1 MPRYDYECL
10 SCSHVFELKQSF
22 SAEPVADCLKCGSR
36 SRRKFHA
43 VPVIYKGSG
52 FYTTDYA
59 RSSLRANGTGSDS
72 SESSESKDEKPA
84 AKAEKKDGPSQAAPR
99 ASKTPAARFP
109 AAPAPGTST
118 LESPAPTGSGSL
130 CFH

>member
-10 SCSHVFELKQSF
+10 SCSHVFELRQSF
-22 SAEPVADCLKCGSR
+22 SDDPVGTCPQCEGR

-59 RSSLRANGTGSDS
+59 RSNLSANGTGSS
-72 SESSESKDEKPA
+72 SSESKEETEKTA
-84 AKAEKKDGPSQAAPR
+84 TKGKKEESAKATSSEKKTDSDKTATSS
-99 ASKTPAARFP
+99 SKSE
-109 AAPAPGTST
+109 G
-118 LESPAPTGSGSL
+118 
-130 CFH
+130 

>member
-22 SAEPVADCLKCGSR
+22 SDEPVADCPECGSR

-59 RSSLRANGTGSDS
+59 RSSLRANGTGSSS
-72 SESSESKDEKPA
+72 SEREKEKSS
-84 AKAEKKDGPSQAAPR
+84 AKAEKKDS
-99 ASKTPAARFP
+99 
-109 AAPAPGTST
+109 
-118 LESPAPTGSGSL
+118 GSGEKKASGSAVSSDSKSGD
-130 CFH
+130 

>member
-22 SAEPVADCLKCGSR
+22 SDEPVADCPECGSR

-59 RSSLRANGTGSDS
+59 RSSLRANGTGSSS
-72 SESSESKDEKPA
+72 SEREKEKSS
-84 AKAEKKDGPSQAAPR
+84 AKAEKKDS
-99 ASKTPAARFP
+99 
-109 AAPAPGTST
+109 
-118 LESPAPTGSGSL
+118 GSGKKKTSGSAVSSDSKSGD
-130 CFH
+130 

>member
-36 SRRKFHA
+36 SRRMFHA

-59 RSSLRANGTGSDS
+59 RSSLRANGTGSRLPR
-72 SESSESKDEKPA
+72 KTPRARMRRPA
-84 AKAEKKDGPSQAAPR
+84 AKAEKKDASRSPS
-99 ASKTPAARFP
+99 ASEDKQD
-109 AAPAPGTST
+109 
-118 LESPAPTGSGSL
+118 SGSKVSSSSRSGD
-130 CFH
+130 

>member
-22 SAEPVADCLKCGSR
+22 SDEPVATCPECGSR

-59 RSSLRANGTGSDS
+59 RSSLRANGTGSSS
-72 SESSESKDEKPA
+72 SESSEEKEKPDSKA
-84 AKAEKKDGPSQAAPR
+84 KKEEPAKASSSEKKTDPANT
-99 ASKTPAARFP
+99 ASSSSKRRD
-109 AAPAPGTST
+109 
-118 LESPAPTGSGSL
+118 
-130 CFH
+130 

>member
-10 SCSHVFELKQSF
+10 SCSNAFELKQSF
-22 SAEPVADCLKCGSR
+22 SDEPVADCPKCGSR

-59 RSSLRANGTGSDS
+59 RSSLRANGTGASP
-72 SESSESKDEKPA
+72 SESSDRDKEKSS
-84 AKAEKKDGPSQAAPR
+84 AKAEKKD
-99 ASKTPAARFP
+99 ASKSSA
-109 AAPAPGTST
+109 S
-118 LESPAPTGSGSL
+118 ESKKGSDSAVSSASKD
-130 CFH
+130 

>member
-10 SCSHVFELKQSF
+10 SCSHVFEMKQSF
-22 SAEPVADCLKCGSR
+22 SDEPVADCPECGSR

-59 RSSLRANGTGSDS
+59 RSSLRANGTGSSGSDS
-72 SESSESKDEKPA
+72 SEKKEKSESKS
-84 AKAEKKDGPSQAAPR
+84 EKKD
-99 ASKTPAARFP
+99 ASKSSA
-109 AAPAPGTST
+109 S
-118 LESPAPTGSGSL
+118 ESKKGSDSAVSSGSRSED
-130 CFH
+130 

>member
-10 SCSHVFELKQSF
+10 SCSNVFELKQSF
-22 SAEPVADCLKCGSR
+22 SDEPVADCPECGSR

-59 RSSLRANGTGSDS
+59 RSSLRANGTGSSSSDDS
-72 SESSESKDEKPA
+72 
-84 AKAEKKDGPSQAAPR
+84 EKKEKSS
-99 ASKTPAARFP
+99 SKSEKKE
-109 AAPAPGTST
+109 TSK
-118 LESPAPTGSGSL
+118 SSDSKKGSDSAVSSSSRSGD
-130 CFH
+130 

>member
-22 SAEPVADCLKCGSR
+22 SAEPVADCPECSSR

-59 RSSLRANGTGSDS
+59 RSNLRANGTGSSPSED
-72 SESSESKDEKPA
+72 SESEKEKPD
-84 AKAEKKDGPSQAAPR
+84 AKAEKKD
-99 ASKTPAARFP
+99 ASKSSASEGKQDSDSKVSSSSR
-109 AAPAPGTST
+109 SRD
-118 LESPAPTGSGSL
+118 
-130 CFH
+130 

>member
-22 SAEPVADCLKCGSR
+22 SDEPVADCPECGSR

-59 RSSLRANGTGSDS
+59 RSSLRANGTGSSS
-72 SESSESKDEKPA
+72 SEREKEKSST
-84 AKAEKKDGPSQAAPR
+84 KADKKDG
-99 ASKTPAARFP
+99 
-109 AAPAPGTST
+109 
-118 LESPAPTGSGSL
+118 GSGEKKTSGSAVSSDSKSGD
-130 CFH
+130 

>member
-10 SCSHVFELKQSF
+10 NCSHVFELKQSF
-22 SAEPVADCLKCGSR
+22 SDEPVADCPECGSR

-59 RSSLRANGTGSDS
+59 RSSLRANGTGSSSSDDS
-72 SESSESKDEKPA
+72 EEKKEKSS
-84 AKAEKKDGPSQAAPR
+84 AKSEKKD
-99 ASKTPAARFP
+99 ASKSSASE
-109 AAPAPGTST
+109 GKKD
-118 LESPAPTGSGSL
+118 SGSAVSSGSRSGD
-130 CFH
+130 

>member
-22 SAEPVADCLKCGSR
+22 SAEPVADCPECGNR

-59 RSSLRANGTGSDS
+59 RSSLRANGTGAS
-72 SESSESKDEKPA
+72 SESSEDKKEKPA
-84 AKAEKKDGPSQAAPR
+84 AKAEKKDSSKSS
-99 ASKTPAARFP
+99 ASEGKK
-109 AAPAPGTST
+109 
-118 LESPAPTGSGSL
+118 GSGSAVSGGSRSRD
-130 CFH
+130 

>member
-10 SCSHVFELKQSF
+10 SCSNVFELKQSF
-22 SAEPVADCLKCGSR
+22 SDEPVADCPLCGSR

-59 RSSLRANGTGSDS
+59 RSSLRANGTGSSSSDDS
-72 SESSESKDEKPA
+72 EKNEKSASKS
-84 AKAEKKDGPSQAAPR
+84 EKKDT
-99 ASKTPAARFP
+99 SK
-109 AAPAPGTST
+109 S
-118 LESPAPTGSGSL
+118 SDSKKGSDSAVSSSSRSGD
-130 CFH
+130 

>member
-10 SCSHVFELKQSF
+10 NCSHVFELKQSF
-22 SAEPVADCLKCGSR
+22 SDEPVADCPECGSR

-59 RSSLRANGTGSDS
+59 RSSLRANGTGSSASDDS
-72 SESSESKDEKPA
+72 DRKKSESK
-84 AKAEKKDGPSQAAPR
+84 AKKKDTSKSG
-99 ASKTPAARFP
+99 ASEGKKSSDSAVSSSSR
-109 AAPAPGTST
+109 
-118 LESPAPTGSGSL
+118 SGD
-130 CFH
+130 

>member
-22 SAEPVADCLKCGSR
+22 SDEPVADCPECGSR

-59 RSSLRANGTGSDS
+59 RSSLRANGTGSSS
-72 SESSESKDEKPA
+72 SESEKEKSS
-84 AKAEKKDGPSQAAPR
+84 AKAEKKDS
-99 ASKTPAARFP
+99 
-109 AAPAPGTST
+109 
-118 LESPAPTGSGSL
+118 GSGEKKTSGSAVSSDSKSGD
-130 CFH
+130 

>member
-22 SAEPVADCLKCGSR
+22 SDEPVADCPECGSR

-59 RSSLRANGTGSDS
+59 RSSLRANGTGTSPSDS
-72 SESSESKDEKPA
+72 SEKKEKSESKS
-84 AKAEKKDGPSQAAPR
+84 EKKDTAKSS
-99 ASKTPAARFP
+99 ASKGRKGSDSAV
-109 AAPAPGTST
+109 SSS
-118 LESPAPTGSGSL
+118 SPSRD
-130 CFH
+130 

>member
-10 SCSHVFELKQSF
+10 SCSNVFEMKQSF
-22 SAEPVADCLKCGSR
+22 SDELVAYCPLCGSR

-59 RSSLRANGTGSDS
+59 RSSLRANGTGSS
-72 SESSESKDEKPA
+72 SYEESEKKEKESSKS
-84 AKAEKKDGPSQAAPR
+84 EKKDT
-99 ASKTPAARFP
+99 SK
-109 AAPAPGTST
+109 S
-118 LESPAPTGSGSL
+118 SDSKKGSDSAVSSSSRSGD
-130 CFH
+130 

>member
-10 SCSHVFELKQSF
+10 SCSHVFELRQSF
-22 SAEPVADCLKCGSR
+22 SDEPVGTCPQCEGR

-59 RSSLRANGTGSDS
+59 RSNISANGTGPDPSGSKEETEKTATKGKKEESAKATS
-72 SESSESKDEKPA
+72 SEKKTDSDKTASSSSKSE
-84 AKAEKKDGPSQAAPR
+84 G
-99 ASKTPAARFP
+99 
-109 AAPAPGTST
+109 
-118 LESPAPTGSGSL
+118 
-130 CFH
+130 

>member
-10 SCSHVFELKQSF
+10 SCSNVFEMKQSF
-22 SAEPVADCLKCGSR
+22 SDEPVAYCPLCGSR

-59 RSSLRANGTGSDS
+59 RSSLRANGTGSSSYDS
-72 SESSESKDEKPA
+72 SEEKEETSSSKSEKKDASKSSASESKK
-84 AKAEKKDGPSQAAPR
+84 
-99 ASKTPAARFP
+99 
-109 AAPAPGTST
+109 
-118 LESPAPTGSGSL
+118 GSDSAVSSSSRSGD
-130 CFH
+130 

>member
-10 SCSHVFELKQSF
+10 SCSNVFEMKQSF
-22 SAEPVADCLKCGSR
+22 SDEPVADCPLCGSR

-59 RSSLRANGTGSDS
+59 RSSLRANGTGSSS
-72 SESSESKDEKPA
+72 SEDSEKKEKSSSKS
-84 AKAEKKDGPSQAAPR
+84 EKKD
-99 ASKTPAARFP
+99 ASK
-109 AAPAPGTST
+109 S
-118 LESPAPTGSGSL
+118 SDSKKGSDSAVSSSSRSGD
-130 CFH
+130 

>member
-22 SAEPVADCLKCGSR
+22 SDEPVADCPECGNR

-59 RSSLRANGTGSDS
+59 RSNLRANGTGSSSSDS
-72 SESSESKDEKPA
+72 SEEEEKEKSDSKAKKKEPAKASSSEKKTDSASTASRGSKNGD
-84 AKAEKKDGPSQAAPR
+84 
-99 ASKTPAARFP
+99 
-109 AAPAPGTST
+109 
-118 LESPAPTGSGSL
+118 
-130 CFH
+130 

>member
-10 SCSHVFELKQSF
+10 SCSNVFEMKQSF
-22 SAEPVADCLKCGSR
+22 SDEPVADCPLCGSR

-59 RSSLRANGTGSDS
+59 RSSLRANGTGSNSYEESEKKEKS
-72 SESSESKDEKPA
+72 SSKSEKKDASKSSASESKK
-84 AKAEKKDGPSQAAPR
+84 
-99 ASKTPAARFP
+99 
-109 AAPAPGTST
+109 
-118 LESPAPTGSGSL
+118 GSDSAVSSSSRSGD
-130 CFH
+130 

>member
-22 SAEPVADCLKCGSR
+22 SAEPVADCPECSSR

-59 RSSLRANGTGSDS
+59 RSNLRANGTGSSPSED
-72 SESSESKDEKPA
+72 SESEKEKPD
-84 AKAEKKDGPSQAAPR
+84 AKAEKKD
-99 ASKTPAARFP
+99 ASKSSASEGKQD
-109 AAPAPGTST
+109 PGSKV
-118 LESPAPTGSGSL
+118 SSSSRSGD
-130 CFH
+130 

>member
-10 SCSHVFELKQSF
+10 SCSNVFEMKQSF
-22 SAEPVADCLKCGSR
+22 SDEPVADCPECGSR

-59 RSSLRANGTGSDS
+59 RSSLRANGTGSNSYEESEKKEKS
-72 SESSESKDEKPA
+72 SSKSEKKDTSKSSASESK
-84 AKAEKKDGPSQAAPR
+84 KDSDSAVSSSSR
-99 ASKTPAARFP
+99 
-109 AAPAPGTST
+109 
-118 LESPAPTGSGSL
+118 SGD
-130 CFH
+130 